1 MYIEQEVNIYQPAAI
16 SNEFKSQDTKI
27 EAINGKIAVLMT
39 DTEMQELTDSSAT
52 MYSRL
57 AQAELDIDSL
67 DLQFADTTTRF
78 NAIDG
83 RFSNVDTTLASY
95 SASING
101 LSADI
106 SNVSRNLSDNYST
119 TTAMNAAIQASVDGL
134 SSTVSRTYATTTSL
148 SQTASNLESSLKTYA
163 DGVGTDSRDYTDS
176 VLQDYSTT
184 SDVNSA
190 ITQSVNAINQ
200 SVANTYATISN
211 LNTAKSELES
221 YADGV
226 GESTLT
232 TAQGY
237 ANNAITESNGYT
249 DSVISNYSTTAS
261 MNSAIAASAESVI
274 RDTANKYSTTS
285 AMNSA
290 INASAESVKQDTACK
305 YATNTALNTAKDD
318 LEDYADGVGQS
329 ALTTAQRYANDAV
342 SESNDYTDS
351 ALTNYSTTAAMNS
364 AIDASAES
372 VKQDTAS
379 KYATN
384 TALNSAKDD
393 LEDYADAA
401 MSSAINTAVDNA
413 VTQARALAN
422 TALNDAKDYTDD
434 SLTLYA
440 TTEQLTSSLAQTT
453 SEITASVSA
462 VYATKTQ
469 FDALAIGATNLLR
482 NTRTLKNAYKSSA
495 SYCSV
500 EENADGFSVFTTV
513 ASTSNRTVYV
523 QPAPYLNFYDNAK
536 GKTLTVS
543 CMVRSDSADSINSDS
558 VTGIRIGFVL
568 VNQNGSSYSYAVTT
582 RNFNTFPIST
592 EWTKFSYTF
601 EWSGSMA
608 ESASSS
614 FVVSDSTLF
623 GIRFN
628 VYGKYS
634 MQFKM
639 FKLEEGEKATSWSPS
654 PLDAEADILA
664 IDTRLTN
671 AELKITDSAITS
683 TVTSSSAW
691 LGLTDRVDSAQTSI
705 TNLDTRLDQAESSI
719 TQNANEISTR
729 VTSLTNTVNANKTS
743 ADNSIS
749 SLNTRMTSAESAI
762 TQNASEISTRV
773 STLSNT
779 VNANSSSINGL
790 TTRMTSAESS
800 ITQNANQISTRVAK
814 NGVISA
820 INQSSESIT
829 INASKLNLA
838 GYITA
843 TNLKTAGQTT
853 INGSNITTGTIK
865 DANANTVLNLSTGE
879 LTIKKGSINIG
890 SGNFSVTSSGNLT
903 AKNATLTGAN
913 VSGTIT
919 STVGSQ
925 KLYISEADLKG
936 YYGTTLY
943 GQLDLCAQYSSGGKH
958 AALKGTGYLH
968 IQAGS
973 GGKISFEINGT
984 EMASVNSSGFH
995 AGGATIG
1002 TIAIATG
1009 FASDG
1014 TATSW
1019 YNARLSDGIIK
1030 W

>member
-39 DTEMQELTDSSAT
+39 ETEMQELTDSSAT

-67 DLQFADTTTRF
+67 DLQFADTVTRF

-83 RFSNVDTTLASY
+83 RFDSVDTSLAQY

-106 SNVSRNLSDNYST
+106 SNVSQNLNSNYST
-119 TTAMNAAIQASVDGL
+119 TTAMNAAIKASVDGL
-134 SSTVSRTYATTTSL
+134 SSTVSKTYATTTSL
-148 SQTASNLESSLKTYA
+148 NQTANNLTSSLKTYA

-176 VLQDYSTT
+176 VLQSYSTT
-184 SDVNSA
+184 ADVNSA
-190 ITQSVNAINQ
+190 ITQSVNSINQ

-211 LNTAKSELES
+211 LNTAKS
-221 YADGV
+221 
-226 GESTLT
+226 
-232 TAQGY
+232 
-237 ANNAITESNGYT
+237 
-249 DSVISNYSTTAS
+249 
-261 MNSAIAASAESVI
+261 
-274 RDTANKYSTTS
+274 
-285 AMNSA
+285 
-290 INASAESVKQDTACK
+290 
-305 YATNTALNTAKDD
+305 D
-318 LEDYADGVGQS
+318 LQNYADGVGQS
-329 ALTTAQRYANDAV
+329 ALTTAQGYADDAV

-364 AIDASAES
+364 AINASAES

-393 LEDYADAA
+393 LEDYADTA
-401 MSSAINTAVDNA
+401 MSTAVNTAVDSA

-453 SEITASVSA
+453 SDITASVSA
-462 VYATKTQ
+462 TYATKTQ

-482 NTRTLKNAYKSSA
+482 NTRTLKDANKSSA

-500 EENADGFSVFTTV
+500 EENADGFSVFKRNAYSSNLTV
-513 ASTSNRTVYV
+513 FV

-536 GKTLTVS
+536 DKTLTVS
-543 CMVRSDSADSINSDS
+543 VMVRSDSAEDINKDS
-558 VTGIRIGFVL
+558 VAGIRIGFVL
-568 VNQNGSSYSYAVTT
+568 ANKNESSYSYSIQTK
-582 RNFNTFPIST
+582 NFNTYQIST
-592 EWTKFSYTF
+592 EWKKFSYTF
-601 EWSGSMA
+601 EWSGSLSEPA
-608 ESASSS
+608 WSG
-614 FVVSDSTLF
+614 FVISDETLF
-623 GIRFN
+623 GIRFFA
-628 VYGKYS
+628 YGKYP
-634 MQFKM
+634 MEYKM
-639 FKLEEGEKATSWSPS
+639 FKLEEGEKATAWSPS

-683 TVTSSSAW
+683 TVTSSNAW
-691 LGLTDRVDSAQTSI
+691 IGLSDKVDSAQTSI

-729 VTSLTNTVNANKTS
+729 VTNLTNTVNANKTS

-762 TQNASEISTRV
+762 TQNATEISTRV

-790 TTRMTSAESS
+790 KTRMDSAESS
-800 ITQNANQISTRVAK
+800 ITQNATQIATRVAK

-829 INASKLNLA
+829 INASKLNLT

-843 TNLKTAGQTT
+843 TNLKTAGQTV
-853 INGSNITTGTIK
+853 INGSNITTGKIQDT
-865 DANANTVLNLSTGE
+865 NANTVFDLSSGS
-879 LTIKKGSINIG
+879 LTVKKGSITLGSNEEFKVTSAGKMTAVSATLKNSTITGHFTAVDEDWQGTDETTIIG
-890 SGNFSVTSSGNLT
+890 STLMGYRNNKFNSEIRLTYRANIVLNNVASDRYCMYLYTREAEGIVFGHYYGSTHMQICSGEITCFKQLRAKGGFVNDSDIRLKENLT
-903 AKNATLTGAN
+903 DAYTPENLLDSIPVHSYDWKDGRGH
-913 VSGTIT
+913 VSAGFIAQE
-919 STVGSQ
+919 VQ
-925 KLYISEADLKG
+925 EVLPELVKKG
-936 YYGTTLY
+936 NDGIL
-943 GQLDLCAQYSSGGKH
+943 GID
-958 AALKGTGYLH
+958 
-968 IQAGS
+968 
-973 GGKISFEINGT
+973 
-984 EMASVNSSGFH
+984 
-995 AGGATIG
+995 TIG
-1002 TIAIATG
+1002 MIPHMWRIMQGMNTRINSLEMKTKEQ
-1009 FASDG
+1009 S
-1014 TATSW
+1014 
-1019 YNARLSDGIIK
+1019 
-1030 W
+1030 

>member
-1 MYIEQEVNIYQPAAI
+1 MTKAQKTRKYLAFCVFFIDGAKPMYIEQEVNIYQPAAI

-39 DTEMQELTDSSAT
+39 ETEMQELEDSSAT

-67 DLQFADTTTRF
+67 DLQFADTQTRF

-148 SQTASNLESSLKTYA
+148 SQTANNLESSLKTYA

-176 VLQDYSTT
+176 VLQSYSTT
-184 SDVNSA
+184 ADVNSA
-190 ITQSVNAINQ
+190 ITQSVNSINQ
-200 SVANTYATISN
+200 SVANTYAT
-211 LNTAKSELES
+211 
-221 YADGV
+221 
-226 GESTLT
+226 
-232 TAQGY
+232 
-237 ANNAITESNGYT
+237 
-249 DSVISNYSTTAS
+249 
-261 MNSAIAASAESVI
+261 
-274 RDTANKYSTTS
+274 
-285 AMNSA
+285 
-290 INASAESVKQDTACK
+290 
-305 YATNTALNTAKDD
+305 
-318 LEDYADGVGQS
+318 
-329 ALTTAQRYANDAV
+329 
-342 SESNDYTDS
+342 
-351 ALTNYSTTAAMNS
+351 
-364 AIDASAES
+364 
-372 VKQDTAS
+372 
-379 KYATN
+379 N
-384 TALNSAKDD
+384 TALNSAKED
-393 LEDYADAA
+393 LEDYADTA
-401 MSSAINTAVDNA
+401 MNSAVNTAVDNA
-413 VTQARALAN
+413 VSQARTLAN

-462 VYATKTQ
+462 SYATKTQ
-469 FDALAIGATNLLR
+469 FDSLAIGATNLLR
-482 NTRTLKNAYKSSA
+482 NTRTLKNAYKSAA

-500 EENADGFSVFTTV
+500 GENADGFAVFTTV
-513 ASTSNRTVYV
+513 ASSTNRTVYV

-543 CMVRSDSADSINSDS
+543 CMVRSDSADAINSDN
-558 VTGIRIGFVL
+558 VAGIKIGFVL
-568 VNQNGSSYSYAVTT
+568 VNQSGSSYSYAVTS
-582 RNFNTFPIST
+582 RNFYNFRIST

-623 GIRFN
+623 GIRFI

-634 MQFKM
+634 MQYKM
-639 FKLEEGEKATSWSPS
+639 FKLEEGEKATTWSPS

-729 VTSLTNTVNANKTS
+729 VTNLSNTVNANKSS

-790 TTRMTSAESS
+790 KTRMDSAESS
-800 ITQNANQISTRVAK
+800 ITQNASQIATRVAK

-820 INQSSESIT
+820 INQTSESIT
-829 INASKLNLA
+829 INASKLNLT
-838 GYITA
+838 GYVTA
-843 TNLKTAGQTT
+843 TNLSTAGQTT

-865 DANANTVLNLSTGE
+865 DANSNTTFKLSTGE
-879 LTIKKGSINIG
+879 LNIKKGSINLG
-890 SGNFSVTSSGNLT
+890 NGNFVLETNGNLT
-903 AKNATLTGAN
+903 CKTCTINGVFETPHTWNGSYGQKWVRIKDCAIYGTRHAEFYNKFETSIEMIGSFTLPGVEGNCRGLKFNNIDDTGIWFGGN
-913 VSGTIT
+913 T
-919 STVGSQ
+919 
-925 KLYISEADLKG
+925 KLYFGMSLIRAYFGYDIDMQNHQILHQSDLRLKDNVTKIESKIDSLERLNIYEFDWKDGSGHVEAG
-936 YYGTTLY
+936 FI
-943 GQLDLCAQYSSGGKH
+943 AQELQKVYPELVVEGED
-958 AALKGTGYLH
+958 GYL
-968 IQAGS
+968 G
-973 GGKISFEINGT
+973 IN
-984 EMASVNSSGFH
+984 
-995 AGGATIG
+995 TIG
-1002 TIAIATG
+1002 MIPHI
-1009 FASDG
+1009 
-1014 TATSW
+1014 W
-1019 YNARLSDGIIK
+1019 GIMQGMNSRISSLEMK
-1030 W
+1030 AKEQS

>member
-67 DLQFADTTTRF
+67 DLQFADTQTRF

-83 RFSNVDTTLASY
+83 RFSSVDTSLASY

-134 SSTVSRTYATTTSL
+134 SSTVSRTYATATSL
-148 SQTASNLESSLKTYA
+148 SQTANNLESSLKTYA

-184 SDVNSA
+184 SEVNAAIIQSA
-190 ITQSVNAINQ
+190 NAINQ
-200 SVANTYATISN
+200 SVANT
-211 LNTAKSELES
+211 
-221 YADGV
+221 
-226 GESTLT
+226 
-232 TAQGY
+232 
-237 ANNAITESNGYT
+237 
-249 DSVISNYSTTAS
+249 
-261 MNSAIAASAESVI
+261 
-274 RDTANKYSTTS
+274 
-285 AMNSA
+285 
-290 INASAESVKQDTACK
+290 
-305 YATNTALNTAKDD
+305 
-318 LEDYADGVGQS
+318 
-329 ALTTAQRYANDAV
+329 
-342 SESNDYTDS
+342 
-351 ALTNYSTTAAMNS
+351 
-364 AIDASAES
+364 
-372 VKQDTAS
+372 
-379 KYATN
+379 YATN

-393 LEDYADAA
+393 LEDYADTA
-401 MSSAINTAVDNA
+401 MSSAVNTAVDSA
-413 VTQARALAN
+413 VSQARTLAN
-422 TALNDAKDYTDD
+422 TALNDAKDYTNDK
-434 SLTLYA
+434 LTLYA

-469 FDALAIGATNLLR
+469 FDTLAIGATNLLR
-482 NTRTLKNAYKSSA
+482 NTRTLKNAYKSAA

-500 EENADGFSVFTTV
+500 DENADGFAVFTTV
-513 ASTSNRTVYV
+513 ESSTNRTVYV

-543 CMVRSDSADSINSDS
+543 CMVRSDSADLINSS
-558 VTGIRIGFVL
+558 SSTGIRIGFVL
-568 VNQNGSSYSYAVTT
+568 VNQNGSSYTYSVKSQ
-582 RNFNTFPIST
+582 NFYTFPIST

-601 EWSGSMA
+601 EWSGSIA
-608 ESASSS
+608 EPTSSS
-614 FVVSDSTLF
+614 FVVSDETLF

-628 VYGKYS
+628 AYGKYS

-654 PLDAEADILA
+654 PLDTEDDILA

-691 LGLTDRVDSAQTSI
+691 VSLTDRVDSAQTSI

-729 VTSLTNTVNANKTS
+729 VTSLTNTVNANKSS
-743 ADNSIS
+743 ADDSIS

-779 VNANSSSINGL
+779 VNANSTSINGL
-790 TTRMTSAESS
+790 TTRMDSAESS
-800 ITQNANQISTRVAK
+800 ITQNASQIATRVAK

-829 INASKLNLA
+829 INASKLNLT

-843 TNLKTAGQTT
+843 TNLSTAGQTT

-865 DANANTVLNLSTGE
+865 DANSNTVLNLSTGE
-879 LTIKKGSINIG
+879 LTVKKGSITLGTNSEFKVTTAGKLTAVSATLQNSTITGHFTSVDRNFGSDEYLNIMG
-890 SGNFSVTSSGNLT
+890 ADVISHGSSGLNSEIRLNYK
-903 AKNATLTGAN
+903 ASIVLSN
-913 VSGTIT
+913 VS
-919 STVGSQ
+919 STRYCMY
-925 KLYISEADLKG
+925 LYTREAEG
-936 YYGTTLY
+936 VIFGHYYGGAHMKIADSQITCLK
-943 GQLDLCAQYSSGGKH
+943 QLRAKGGIVNDSDVRLKENITDSYTPKNLLDSIPVRSYDWKDGRGHVSAGFIAQEVQEVLPELVKTDRDGILG
-958 AALKGTGYLH
+958 
-968 IQAGS
+968 ID
-973 GGKISFEINGT
+973 
-984 EMASVNSSGFH
+984 
-995 AGGATIG
+995 TIG
-1002 TIAIATG
+1002 MIPHMWRIMQGMNSRINSLETKTKEQ
-1009 FASDG
+1009 S
-1014 TATSW
+1014 
-1019 YNARLSDGIIK
+1019 
-1030 W
+1030 

>member
-16 SNEFKSQDTKI
+16 SNEFRSQDTKI

-39 DTEMQELTDSSAT
+39 ETEMQALTDSSAT

-67 DLQFADTTTRF
+67 DLQFADTVTRF

-83 RFSNVDTTLASY
+83 RFDSVDTSLAQY

-163 DGVGTDSRDYTDS
+163 DGVGTDSKDYTDS
-176 VLQDYSTT
+176 ALQNYSTA
-184 SDVNSA
+184 SEVNAA
-190 ITQSVNAINQ
+190 ITQSANAINQ
-200 SVANTYATISN
+200 SVANTYATLSN
-211 LNTAKSELES
+211 LNTAKSDMED

-226 GESTLT
+226 GQSTLT

-237 ANNAITESNGYT
+237 ADNAVTESNDYT
-249 DSVISNYSTTAS
+249 DSALSN
-261 MNSAIAASAESVI
+261 
-274 RDTANKYSTTS
+274 YSTTS

-290 INASAESVKQDTACK
+290 IN
-305 YATNTALNTAKDD
+305 
-318 LEDYADGVGQS
+318 
-329 ALTTAQRYANDAV
+329 
-342 SESNDYTDS
+342 
-351 ALTNYSTTAAMNS
+351 
-364 AIDASAES
+364 ASAES

-384 TALNSAKDD
+384 TALNSAKED
-393 LEDYADAA
+393 LEDYADTQ
-401 MSSAINTAVDNA
+401 MNSAITTAVDNA
-413 VTQARALAN
+413 VSQARTIAN
-422 TALNDAKDYTDD
+422 AALNDAKEYTDD
-434 SLTLYA
+434 SLTIYA
-440 TTEQLTSSLAQTT
+440 TTEQLTSRLAQTT
-453 SEITASVSA
+453 SDITASVSA
-462 VYATKTQ
+462 TYATKTQ

-482 NTRTLKNAYKSSA
+482 NTRTLNDAIKSSA

-500 EENADGFSVFTTV
+500 EENADGFSVFKRV
-513 ASTSNRTVYV
+513 AYSSNLTVYV
-523 QPAPYLNFYDNAK
+523 QPAPYLNFFDNAK
-536 GKTLTVS
+536 DKTLTLS
-543 CMVRSDSADSINSDS
+543 FMVRSDSADSINNDS
-558 VTGIRIGFVL
+558 AAGIRIGFVL
-568 VNQNGSSYSYAVTT
+568 ANKDGSSYSYTYST
-582 RNFNTFPIST
+582 RNFNTFQIST
-592 EWTKFSYTF
+592 EWKKFSYTF

-614 FVVSDSTLF
+614 FVVSDETLF
-623 GIRFN
+623 GIRFIA
-628 VYGKYS
+628 YGKYS
-634 MQFKM
+634 MEYKM
-639 FKLEEGEKATSWSPS
+639 FKLEEGEKATAWSPS

-691 LGLTDRVDSAQTSI
+691 LGLTDKVDSAQTSI

-729 VTSLTNTVNANKTS
+729 VTNLTNTVNANKTS

-790 TTRMTSAESS
+790 KTRMDSAESS
-800 ITQNANQISTRVAK
+800 ITQNATQIATRVAK

-829 INASKLNLA
+829 INASKLNLT

-843 TNLKTAGQTT
+843 TNLSTAGQTT

-865 DANANTVLNLSTGE
+865 DANSNTTFNLSTGE
-879 LTIKKGSINIG
+879 LTINKGSINLG
-890 SGNFSVTSSGNLT
+890 NGNFVLNTNGDLT
-903 AKNATLTGAN
+903 CKTC
-913 VSGTIT
+913 
-919 STVGSQ
+919 TVDGMFQTPHAWRDSNE
-925 KLYISEADLKG
+925 KWIRIKDCAI
-936 YYGTTLY
+936 YGTTFGEFYNHFQTSIEMIGTFSLP
-943 GQLDLCAQYSSGGKH
+943 GFSSTCTGLKFENIDCKGIWFGRGDKLFFAMDLVNAYFGYDVNMQKHSILNQSDLRLKDNVTKIESKIDSLEKLNIYEFDWKDGSGHVEAGFIAQELQKVYPELVVEGED
-958 AALKGTGYLH
+958 GYL
-968 IQAGS
+968 G
-973 GGKISFEINGT
+973 IN
-984 EMASVNSSGFH
+984 
-995 AGGATIG
+995 TIG
-1002 TIAIATG
+1002 MIPHM
-1009 FASDG
+1009 
-1014 TATSW
+1014 W
-1019 YNARLSDGIIK
+1019 GIMQGMNTRINSLEMK
-1030 W
+1030 TKEQS